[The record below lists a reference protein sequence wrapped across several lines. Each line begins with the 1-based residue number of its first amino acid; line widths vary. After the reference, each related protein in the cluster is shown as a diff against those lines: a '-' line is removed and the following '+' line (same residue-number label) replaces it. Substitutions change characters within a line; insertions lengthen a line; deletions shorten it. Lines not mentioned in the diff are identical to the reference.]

1 MITVFLAAAGTRLSF
16 GLSLSPSLA
25 KTALYDAASE
35 GLRDQAALLRRPVLT
50 QGLKMPEEQANNS
63 DKFIR
68 LSKSSRADEDKR
80 SKSKGN

>member
-1 MITVFLAAAGTRLSF
+1 MITVFLAAAGTRLGF

-25 KTALYDAASE
+25 KTALHDAASE
-35 GLRDQAALLRRPVLT
+35 GLRDQAALLRQPVFT
-50 QGLKMPEEQANNS
+50 QGLKMPEEQANTS